1 MEAIQT
7 VAVGQDRDFKAAR
20 DELTCLIQAE
30 GFELKDRRGSAS
42 WFPGRS
48 QPRVQ
53 RRKVIFKLA
62 RLAGGELLFAIRKSV
77 VDATPA
83 LQGVAWTQPECWFKP
98 RKTAGTFVGF
108 RVNAADLA
116 TLRRRVEKIL
126 QAINT
131 APPPSRELAREARL
145 DRDLDKPSPK
155 TPVHAALERKLI
167 MNRPT
172 HLDLA
177 DIDMDALGW

>member
-7 VAVGQDRDFKAAR
+7 VAVGQDRNFKAAR
-20 DELTCLIQAE
+20 DELTCLLQAE

-48 QPRVQ
+48 QPLVQ

-98 RKTAGTFVGF
+98 RKSAGTFVGF
-108 RVNAADLA
+108 RVDAADLA

-126 QAINT
+126 RAVSI
-131 APPPSRELAREARL
+131 APPPSREPAREAQL
-145 DRDLDKPSPK
+145 DRDLDNPSPR
-155 TPVHAALERKLI
+155 TPVQAALERKLV

-172 HLDLA
+172 HLNLA